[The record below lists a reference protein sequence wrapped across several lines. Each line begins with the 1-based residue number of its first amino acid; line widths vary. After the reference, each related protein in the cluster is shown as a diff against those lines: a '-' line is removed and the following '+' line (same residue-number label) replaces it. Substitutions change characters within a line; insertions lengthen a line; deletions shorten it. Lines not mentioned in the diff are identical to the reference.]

1 MKLGLNFFFFRWDM
15 SKPENHY
22 NESPNAFTLDDIK
35 KFASKQQYCCKNM
48 PLLDVPLDHIVL
60 DELHLLLRITD
71 TLLSNIIEDAIELD
85 DKDDYFKK
93 KGESKGVHL
102 ASLIRL
108 INSCGVTFTIW
119 EKRDEDGKGTGKK
132 DWTSL
137 MGDEKKKLL
146 QNFPT
151 KLESCADVI
160 NPDTSPTTIKLWKVL
175 KSNNTG

>member
-1 MKLGLNFFFFRWDM
+1 M
-15 SKPENHY
+15 SHW
-22 NESPNAFTLDDIK
+22 I
-35 KFASKQQYCCKNM
+35 
-48 PLLDVPLDHIVL
+48 HIVL

-71 TLLSNIIEDAIELD
+71 ILLSNIIEDAIELD
-85 DKDDYFKK
+85 DKDDYLTKK
-93 KGESKGVHL
+93 KGESKGVDL

-108 INSCGVTFTIW
+108 MNSCGVTFTIW

-160 NPDTSPTTIKLWKVL
+160 HLDTSPTTIKLWKVL